1 MKRKF
6 LSFLMVLGAF
16 AIASTS
22 LTSCKDYDDDIQDL
36 QKQITT
42 NLNALNDAKA
52 DLQGQINTLQGRI
65 ETAEGKIT
73 TIQGQISDLRTDVN
87 ANADKIKTLEGNLV
101 TLTGRVSA
109 LEARMQAAE
118 DALKEINGLI
128 TDLQNNKLDKSVF
141 TEEVAKIYAKFETIE
156 EDLGKHLKRIEG
168 LEDGLKNEI
177 IAREAAVLDLQQQID
192 AVKKFEARIKAIE
205 DDYLRAA
212 DKQELEGKITALKT
226 ELTTAMNNMKTELT
240 TAIAKAKS
248 EAISDSKTYTDQEI
262 AKLKKQ
268 LDELSKKV
276 DALQAEVNVL
286 NVLVKNSLRSLVFVP
301 DGYYHGIEATSFNYL
316 EAYTFKNVPAAA
328 WNKKETRGYLNE
340 QKEASIDLAAAAART
355 VHNRYDSTKVALVED
370 LWAKYH
376 LNPSNVNTDHFTS
389 VDVLSG
395 DKWFE
400 NTRSATKADAGL
412 SVKSW
417 KVTDGILNV
426 QLNVKDP
433 EQIKAVS
440 EDYWAEGQ
448 DKPMVT
454 VFASQVTLNKAGKDT
469 TVTSDYATL
478 FADKLTDLRLA
489 HIDNNAHA
497 TGQKNTHCGIC
508 AIVSPT
514 QTTVSVSHVMA
525 TVHEAASIAKAHQ
538 DNYAKTNAQDKV
550 NYKET
555 LDLRT
560 LVETHWT
567 SVDGTHKKM
576 TADELKKF
584 GLTYKFELTS
594 LILGNNNTDESAHA
608 AILEDGYTFRP
619 QLPRKNGTNYSQVDP
634 KATDI
639 ADFIGENAL
648 QAVGRTPMVRVSLVD
663 ADGKV
668 YDYGYI
674 RIEIVKEEVV
684 PVGPEPFVVTYDGA
698 NREYQDVCPS
708 LRPTGYAVY
717 ATKWIQT
724 EYDIYKGL
732 GVDRPTFE
740 EHFNEDPVRDG
751 QNDFQQFEKNA
762 QGQWVAR
769 TPANY
774 IGVITNEPDMDN
786 ETGTQTSTL
795 KWELTA
801 NDIQKLYQQW
811 TRETQKKTAKTYNVS
826 VAVKY
831 EDIHGAFSHYK
842 DVYVVFNT
850 KVTFKPYSITDLNVK
865 VDWSNAKIAKY
876 WYLKNTAEMGTDELH
891 TNVLSV
897 EDELRDDADSLTNL
911 FSNEFLNNQVV
922 SRSIV
927 TGGTGFN
934 YNNYKYRLVF
944 DEANKG
950 KQFKGA
956 SGSTYTLGI
965 SDDGRDLKV
974 GNVVIAQLVLPDDFA
989 DKAGTTEEANY
1000 TMIKYLHTKVGEDL
1014 LNYCSHNEFNDKND
1028 EVLNN
1033 FLNVVIS
1040 LAIQNDNNCAP
1051 IKVENGSFNVRFLR
1065 PIDVTDGN
1073 STIKDAGSDGKQRVY
1088 LNGLFEY
1095 KDWRNEW
1102 KGVYKRT
1109 GDRNNYFDY
1118 YGIES
1123 IEIEGLEDGDLL
1135 STKRTPVPV
1144 KCDLNNDGMK
1154 PLYTISNQVDLKY
1167 HVDADN
1173 GNYLEYNNLG
1183 ANVHT
1188 FTLEIPVIVKYIWGE
1203 FYTTATVTVDRTQG
1217 NAKPF

>member
-1 MKRKF
+1 M
-6 LSFLMVLGAF
+6 
-16 AIASTS
+16 
-22 LTSCKDYDDDIQDL
+22 
-36 QKQITT
+36 
-42 NLNALNDAKA
+42 
-52 DLQGQINTLQGRI
+52 
-65 ETAEGKIT
+65 
-73 TIQGQISDLRTDVN
+73 
-87 ANADKIKTLEGNLV
+87 
-101 TLTGRVSA
+101 
-109 LEARMQAAE
+109 
-118 DALKEINGLI
+118 
-128 TDLQNNKLDKSVF
+128 
-141 TEEVAKIYAKFETIE
+141 
-156 EDLGKHLKRIEG
+156 
-168 LEDGLKNEI
+168 
-177 IAREAAVLDLQQQID
+177 
-192 AVKKFEARIKAIE
+192 
-205 DDYLRAA
+205 
-212 DKQELEGKITALKT
+212 
-226 ELTTAMNNMKTELT
+226 
-240 TAIAKAKS
+240 
-248 EAISDSKTYTDQEI
+248 
-262 AKLKKQ
+262 
-268 LDELSKKV
+268 
-276 DALQAEVNVL
+276 NVL

-454 VFASQVTLNKAGKDT
+454 VFASQVTLNKQGKDT

-489 HIDNNAHA
+489 HIDNNDHA
-497 TGQKNTHCGIC
+497 TGQANTHCGAC
-508 AIVSPT
+508 ALAN
-514 QTTVSVSHVMA
+514 VSHVMA

-560 LVETHWT
+560 LVQTHWT

-584 GLTYKFELTS
+584 GLTYKFELTQ
-594 LILGNNNTDESAHA
+594 LILGGNNTDESAHA

-619 QLPRKNGTNYSQVDP
+619 QLPRKDGVKYEQVDP

-639 ADFIGENAL
+639 ANFIGDNAL
-648 QAVGRTPMVRVSLVD
+648 QSVGRTPMVRVSLVD

-674 RIEIVKEEVV
+674 RIEIVKEVIV
-684 PVGPEPFVVTYDGA
+684 PEGPEPFVVTYDGT

-708 LRPTGYAVY
+708 LRPTGYDVY

-751 QNDFQQFEKNA
+751 QNGFQQFEKNA

-774 IGVITNEPDMDN
+774 IGVITNEPDMNN
-786 ETGTQTSTL
+786 ETGAQTSTL
-795 KWELTA
+795 KWQLTA

-811 TRETQKKTAKTYNVS
+811 TRETQKKTEKTYNVS

-850 KVTFKPYSITDLNVK
+850 KVTFKPYDLAK
-865 VDWSNAKIAKY
+865 MDIAVDWSAAKIAKF
-876 WYLKNTAEMGTDELH
+876 WYQKNTAEMGTDELH
-891 TNVLSV
+891 TNVPSV
-897 EDELRDDADSLTNL
+897 EDELRDDADSLYNL

-922 SRSIV
+922 NRDIV

-934 YNNYKYRLVF
+934 YGNYKYRLVF
-944 DEANKG
+944 DESNKG

-956 SGSTYTLGI
+956 SGTTYTLTV
-965 SDDGRDLKV
+965 SADSRQLLV
-974 GNVVIAQLVLPDDFA
+974 GNTLIAELVLPEKFA
-989 DKAGTTEEANY
+989 DKAGDIEEANY
-1000 TMIKYLHTKVGEDL
+1000 TMIKYAHSKIAHDL
-1014 LNYCSHNEFNDKND
+1014 LNYCSHNEFNDKNE
-1028 EVLNN
+1028 EVLKN

-1040 LAIQNDNNCAP
+1040 LEVTGGDQNCKP
-1051 IKVENGSFNVRFLR
+1051 YEVKNGSFNVRFLR
-1065 PIDVTDGN
+1065 PIDVTDG
-1073 STIKDAGSDGKQRVY
+1073 SKTITDAGSDGKQIVK
-1088 LNGLFEY
+1088 LNELFEY

-1102 KGVYKRT
+1102 KGEYRRI

-1118 YGIES
+1118 YGIEG

-1144 KCDLNNDGMK
+1144 KCNLNNTGMV
-1154 PLYTISNQVDLKY
+1154 PLYTISTQLDLKY
-1167 HVDADN
+1167 HKSDE
-1173 GNYLEYNNLG
+1173 GNYIEYNNLSST
-1183 ANVHT
+1183 VHT

>member
-42 NLNALNDAKA
+42 NLNALNEAKA
-52 DLQGQINTLQGRI
+52 DLQGKISTLQGRI
-65 ETAEGKIT
+65 ETVEGQIT
-73 TIQGQISDLRTDVN
+73 TIKGQITDLRKDVD
-87 ANADKIKTLEGNLV
+87 ANADKIKTLEGNLLD
-101 TLTGRVSA
+101 LTGRVA
-109 LEARMQAAE
+109 GLEARMKAAE

-141 TEEVAKIYAKFETIE
+141 TEEVAKIYAKFESIE
-156 EDLGKHLKRIEG
+156 EDLGEHLKRIEG
-168 LEDGLKNEI
+168 LEEGLKNEI
-177 IAREAAVLDLQQQID
+177 IAREAAVSDLQQQID

-205 DDYLRAA
+205 DDYLKAA
-212 DKQELEGKITALKT
+212 DKQELQKKIDDLKT
-226 ELTTAMNNMKTELT
+226 ELTTAMNKMKEELT
-240 TAIAKAKS
+240 DAIAKAKR

-262 AKLKKQ
+262 AKLRGQ
-268 LDELSKKV
+268 LEALSKKV

-417 KVTDGILNV
+417 KVADGILNV

-433 EQIKAVS
+433 EQIKAVA
-440 EDYWAEGQ
+440 ENYWAEGQ

-454 VFASQVTLNKAGKDT
+454 VFASQVTLNKQGKDT

-489 HIDNNAHA
+489 HIDNNDHA
-497 TGQKNTHCGIC
+497 TGQANTHCGAC
-508 AIVSPT
+508 ALAN
-514 QTTVSVSHVMA
+514 VSHVMA

-538 DNYAKTNAQDKV
+538 NEDVHTNAQDGV
-550 NYKET
+550 YYKNT
-555 LDLRT
+555 LDLRK

-584 GLTYKFELTS
+584 GLTYKFELTQ
-594 LILGNNNTDESAHA
+594 LILGGNNTSESAHA

-619 QLPRKNGTNYSQVDP
+619 QLPRKKGENEYEQVDP

-674 RIEIVKEEVV
+674 RIEITGK
-684 PVGPEPFVVTYDGA
+684 PDKPEKDPLVVTYDGE
-698 NREYQDVCPS
+698 NKTYQDVCPS
-708 LRPTGYAVY
+708 IQPSGYVVY
-717 ATKWIQT
+717 KTKWIQT
-724 EYDIYKGL
+724 EYDIYKELGL
-732 GVDRPTFE
+732 DRATFE
-740 EHFNEDPVRDG
+740 EHFEEEPVRVNNEVQQWKKDG
-751 QNDFQQFEKNA
+751 KD
-762 QGQWVAR
+762 WVPL
-769 TPANY
+769 TEP
-774 IGVITNEPDMDN
+774 IGVITNYPDVDE
-786 ETGTQTSTL
+786 ETHTKTSVL
-795 KWELTA
+795 EWKL
-801 NDIQKLYQQW
+801 NDSDVQKLYAQW
-811 TRETQKKTAKTYNVS
+811 ERETNKKTEKTYVLS
-826 VAVKY
+826 VAAKY
-831 EDIHGAFSHYK
+831 EDIHGSWSHYK

-850 KVTFKPYSITDLNVK
+850 KVTFKPYSQTDLNVK
-865 VDWSNAKIAKY
+865 VDWSTAKIAKY
-876 WYLKNTAEMGTDELH
+876 WYVKNTTDMGTDELH
-891 TNVLSV
+891 TNVPSV
-897 EDELRDDADSLTNL
+897 EDLLRNDADSLTNL
-911 FSNEFLNNQVV
+911 FSNEFLNNKVV
-922 SRSIV
+922 SRDIV
-927 TGGTGFN
+927 TGGTGFV

-956 SGSTYTLGI
+956 SGKTYTLGI

-974 GNVVIAQLVLPDDFA
+974 GNVVIAQLVLPDEFA

-1014 LNYCSHNEFNDKND
+1014 LNYCSHNEFAAKND
-1028 EVLNN
+1028 AVLNN
-1033 FLNVVIS
+1033 FLNVIIS
-1040 LAIQNDNNCAP
+1040 LSIQNDDACKP

-1065 PIDVTDGN
+1065 PIDVTDGESEIQDA
-1073 STIKDAGSDGKQRVY
+1073 STEGKQIIY
-1088 LNGLFEY
+1088 LNGLFDY
-1095 KDWRNEW
+1095 QDWRNAW
-1102 KGVYKRT
+1102 KGVNRKT

-1123 IEIEGLEDGDLL
+1123 IEIPGLQDGNKL
-1135 STKRTPVPV
+1135 STNRDV
-1144 KCDLNNDGMK
+1144 KADLNNTGMK
-1154 PLYTISNQVDLKY
+1154 PLYQITNQLDFTY
-1167 HVDADN
+1167 HVDATN
-1173 GNYLEYNNLG
+1173 GNYIEYNNLSST
-1183 ANVHT
+1183 VLE
-1188 FTLEIPVIVKYIWGE
+1188 FKVEIPVIVKYIWGE
-1203 FYTTATVTVDRTQG
+1203 FNTKATVTVKRTAG
-1217 NAKPF
+1217 NNAKQF

>member
-52 DLQGQINTLQGRI
+52 DLQGKINTLQGRI
-65 ETAEGKIT
+65 ETTEGQIK
-73 TIQGQISDLRTDVN
+73 TIQGQISDLRTDVD

-101 TLTGRVSA
+101 TLAGRVSG

-128 TDLQNNKLDKSVF
+128 TDLQNNKLDKSEFNEKV
-141 TEEVAKIYAKFETIE
+141 TEIYAKFESIE

-168 LEDGLKNEI
+168 LEKGLEDEI
-177 IAREAAVLDLQQQID
+177 TARKAAVLDLQQQID

-205 DDYLRAA
+205 DDYLKAA

-226 ELTTAMNNMKTELT
+226 ELTTAMNKMKEELT
-240 TAIAKAKS
+240 DAIAKAKR

-262 AKLKKQ
+262 NKLKKQ

-417 KVTDGILNV
+417 KVADGILNV

-497 TGQKNTHCGIC
+497 TGQANTHCGVC
-508 AIVSPT
+508 ALAN
-514 QTTVSVSHVMA
+514 VSHVMA

-538 DNYAKTNAQDKV
+538 DNDAKTNAQDKV
-550 NYKET
+550 HYKET

-560 LVETHWT
+560 LVATHWT

-639 ADFIGENAL
+639 ADFIGDNAL

-674 RIEIVKEEVV
+674 RIEITGGT
-684 PVGPEPFVVTYDGA
+684 PPPARDPLVVTYDGTG
-698 NREYQDVCPS
+698 RTYQDVCPS
-708 LRPTGYAVY
+708 LRPTGYDVY

-732 GVDRPTFE
+732 GVDRPTFV
-740 EHFNEDPVRDG
+740 EHFEETPVLDG
-751 QNDFQQFEKNA
+751 QNEVQ
-762 QGQWVAR
+762 QWVKTGNSTGYDR
-769 TPANY
+769 DGWEPLDIDKY
-774 IGVITNEPDMDN
+774 VGVLTYEPDMDS
-786 ETGTQTSTL
+786 ETGVKTSIL
-795 KWELTA
+795 KWQLTA
-801 NDIQKLYQQW
+801 NDIQKLYLQW
-811 TRETQKKTAKTYNVS
+811 TRETQKKTEKTYELK
-826 VAVKY
+826 VAAKY
-831 EDIHGAFSHYK
+831 TDKHGAYSDYK
-842 DVYVVFNT
+842 NVYVEFTT

-865 VDWSNAKIAKY
+865 VDWSAAKIAKF

-891 TNVLSV
+891 TNVPSV

-911 FSNEFLNNQVV
+911 FSNEFLDNKVV
-922 SRSIV
+922 SRNIV

-944 DEANKG
+944 DESNKG

-956 SGSTYTLGI
+956 SGSTYTL
-965 SDDGRDLKV
+965 SVSADGRQLLV
-974 GNVVIAQLVLPDDFA
+974 GNTLIAELVLPAKFA
-989 DKAGTTEEANY
+989 DKAGDIEEANY
-1000 TMIKYLHTKVGEDL
+1000 TMIKYAHSKIAHDL
-1014 LNYCSHNEFNDKND
+1014 LNYCSHKEFDNKND
-1028 EVLNN
+1028 EVLKN

-1040 LAIQNDNNCAP
+1040 LAIQNDNQCAP

-1073 STIKDAGSDGKQRVY
+1073 SNIQDAGADGKQRVY

-1095 KDWRNEW
+1095 ADWRSVW
-1102 KGVYKRT
+1102 KGVNHRT
-1109 GDRNNYFDY
+1109 GERNNYFDY

-1123 IEIEGLEDGDLL
+1123 IEIEGLVDGDLL
-1135 STKRTPVPV
+1135 STKRTV

-1154 PLYTISNQVDLKY
+1154 PLYTISNQVDLTY

-1173 GNYLEYNNLG
+1173 GNYLEYNNLS
-1183 ANVHT
+1183 NTVHT

-1203 FYTTATVTVDRTQG
+1203 FYTTATVTVDRTPS
-1217 NAKPF
+1217 AKPF